1 MGRLHECVADD
12 DDRVFYDE
20 VLMISA
26 EDQWWNAEALKELK
40 DEHNIIFMS
49 SGNAC
54 KPIMVIP
61 RENEAP
67 LVAIGVEDD
76 GTVYFKRD
84 KYGRYENSFDSGWI
98 KSLIADLQAAEA
110 FIEGGNLNDRT

>member
-1 MGRLHECVADD
+1 MSRIHEFVAD

-20 VLMISA
+20 TLHLSA
-26 EDQWWNAEALKELK
+26 EDQWWNEEALKELRE
-40 DEHNIIFMS
+40 EHNVVFMS

-54 KPIMVIP
+54 KPILIIP

-76 GTVYFKRD
+76 GTIYFERD
-84 KYGRYENSFDSGWI
+84 KYGHYANSFDSGWI
-98 KSLIADLQAAEA
+98 KSLIADLQAAEK
-110 FIEGGNLNDRT
+110 FIKEEK